1 MPHGPADA
9 ARPSPPRKVFRGN
22 RAALTLAL
30 SLSVA
35 LAGCSTIAGTPSA
48 SSPQSAGPA
57 GTSPLSAGGSSPL
70 SPGPAASSP
79 GISVPATPSPLPD
92 GPIAAALPADLA
104 APSDGWLVLV
114 YQAAGN
120 DLEEAILGDVREA
133 MSATDPDVR
142 VLSLLDR
149 SPESGPAGQYTAAD
163 TLPGIPEGGGTQ
175 LVTIA
180 AGRAT
185 LVADLPDQPMSA
197 PETLA
202 AFVGAGIRAYPAAKV
217 ALVIADHGG
226 GWTGAAVDEVVQAA
240 GGPAMLDLPAIVGGV
255 RAGLATAGRERL
267 DLIGFDACLMAEVDV
282 ASALA
287 PFTDRLVASA
297 QTEPG
302 AGWDWTFLAGA
313 AATDD
318 PDQLATRIVDAY
330 GAFYADIPAG
340 ADATL
345 AVLDLSKL
353 EELDTALGYLSAGV
367 VVGGTA
373 EDAVTL
379 ARARAIA
386 WEYGRSPDPSSD
398 SRLVDVGDWAALLAD
413 QDGPLADPA
422 RRLGEAVDDV
432 VLTSWSGPQAPRST
446 GLSVYL
452 PQSADAADPDY
463 AAVASGSLWS
473 QFLTDFHARVAA
485 IEVPTPFTDP
495 DAVTVE
501 TDGHGSFLAEAGY
514 QPTTRGLIVGG
525 RARLGALLDDGSI
538 AYLAAAPVTVDDR
551 RVSGGGELTFLYA
564 GDGTSAVPVYLDQEQ
579 ASTVPY
585 WYRAPDGTVTP
596 VVVRIGQDDG
606 GAIRALSAAA
616 VLAGAAPTRAV
627 LDPAGTLV
635 PRFITARPDGTGG
648 WTGSQA
654 GGVSADLSRHVY
666 RFGQIPSGTEVAVQ
680 LAVQLANGTESAA
693 STTVTVP

>member
-1 MPHGPADA
+1 M
-9 ARPSPPRKVFRGN
+9 
-22 RAALTLAL
+22 LAL
-30 SLSVA
+30 ALLLAVA

-48 SSPQSAGPA
+48 SSPAAAAPA
-57 GTSPLSAGGSSPL
+57 ASSLTVPGASTPE
-70 SPGPAASSP
+70 SPGPAVSSP
-79 GISVPATPSPLPD
+79 GMPGPATPGSPSPLPE
-92 GPIAAALPADLA
+92 GPIAEALPADAA
-104 APSDGWLVLV
+104 APSPGWLVLV

-149 SPESGPAGQYTAAD
+149 SPASGPAGQYTAAD
-163 TLPGIPEGGGTQ
+163 TLPGIPEGTGTQ

-180 AGRAT
+180 AGQAT
-185 LVADLPDQPMSA
+185 LIADLPDQPMSS
-197 PETLA
+197 PQTLA
-202 AFVGAGIRAYPAAKV
+202 AFLAAGIRAYPAERI

-226 GWTGAAVDEVVQAA
+226 GWTGAAVDEVVEAA

-255 RAGLATAGRERL
+255 RAGLAAAGRDRL

-313 AATDD
+313 TAGDD
-318 PDQLATRIVDAY
+318 PDQLAARIVAAY
-330 GAFYADIPAG
+330 RAFYADNPAG

-345 AVLDLSKL
+345 SVLDLSEL
-353 EELDTALGYLSAGV
+353 DELDTALGYLSAGI

-398 SRLVDVGDWAALLAD
+398 SRLVDVGDWAALLFD
-413 QDGPLADPA
+413 QEGPLAEPA
-422 RRLGEAVDDV
+422 RRLADAVHDV
-432 VLTSWSGPQAPRST
+432 VLTSWSGPGAPRAT

-452 PQSADAADPDY
+452 PQSADAADPAY
-463 AAVASGSLWS
+463 TAVAAGSLWS

-485 IEVPTPFTDP
+485 IEVPPPFADP
-495 DAVTVE
+495 PALTVTM
-501 TDGHGSFLAEAGY
+501 DGQGAFLAEAGY
-514 QPTTRGLIVGG
+514 QSSTRGLIVGG
-525 RARLGALLDDGSI
+525 RVRLGALLDDGSV
-538 AYLAAAPVTVDDR
+538 AYLAAAPISVDDQ
-551 RVSGGGELTFLYA
+551 RVSGSGELSFLYA
-564 GDGTSAVPVYLDQEQ
+564 GDGTTAVPVYLDQER
-579 ASTVPY
+579 ASAVPY
-585 WYRAPDGTVTP
+585 WYRSPDGTVTP
-596 VVVRIGQDDG
+596 VVIRIGPDDDG
-606 GAIRALSAAA
+606 VIRALSAAA
-616 VLAGAAPTRAV
+616 AVAGSAPTRAV
-627 LDPAGTLV
+627 LDPAGTLI

-654 GGVSADLSRHVY
+654 GGLSADLARHVY
-666 RFGQIPSGTEVAVQ
+666 RFGEIPAGTAVAVQ
-680 LAVQLANGTESAA
+680 VAVQLANGTESAVA
-693 STTVTVP
+693 STVTVR